1 MKITIVG
8 TGYVGLITGVCLA
21 SKGHKVIAVD
31 INKKI
36 VESINKSK
44 PHFHEKGLPELL
56 KKVISNK
63 SFYASTSLEK
73 ALNLSEVV
81 IIAVGTPSKNG
92 DIDLSYVEF
101 VSEQIGKYMKSSKN
115 TICVIVKSTV
125 VPGTTDNIIK
135 NIIEKKSN
143 LDHKTFGLGMNPEFL
158 KEGSAIY
165 DFMNPDRIVFG
176 YEDDK
181 ALKILKNL
189 YKPFDCQKILVN
201 TRTAEFIK
209 YANNTILASQISLS
223 NELSLLA
230 SKLSNVDFTK
240 VLHGVQSDYRWNP
253 KFENKSIKPDILSY
267 QIPGC
272 GYGGSCFPKDVEA
285 ISALGSKQG
294 IDMVMTNAI
303 TKVNSKQ
310 PYQVVNLI
318 EQKFGSI
325 KSKKVLL
332 LGLSFKPETDDVRE
346 SPSIKIIESI
356 YDLDTQITVHDPIAL
371 RNFKKKVGHIFPKII
386 STSNWKNC
394 IGKNEIIIVATNWI
408 EYRELLELDISRKLV
423 FDCKRLFSPDEIK
436 CSQYLTFGYNFD
448 SKPI

>member
-8 TGYVGLITGVCLA
+8 TGYVGLITGVCLS
-21 SKGHKVIAVD
+21 SKGHKVINVD
-31 INKKI
+31 INTKI
-36 VESINKSK
+36 VECINKSE

-56 KKVISNK
+56 KKVILNK
-63 SFYASTSLEK
+63 NFSASTSLEK
-73 ALNLSEVV
+73 ALNVSEVV
-81 IIAVGTPSKNG
+81 IVAVGTPSKNG
-92 DIDLSYVEF
+92 DIDLSYVKS
-101 VSEQIGKYMKSSKN
+101 VSEKIGTYMKTSKN
-115 TICVIVKSTV
+115 KICVIIKSTV
-125 VPGTTDNIIK
+125 IPGTTDHIIK
-135 NIIEKKSN
+135 NIIEKNSN
-143 LDHKTFGLGMNPEFL
+143 LVHTDFGLGMNPEFL

-181 ALKILKNL
+181 ALNILKNL
-189 YKPFDCQKILVN
+189 YKPWDCKKILVN

-230 SKLSNVDFTK
+230 SRLTKVDFTK
-240 VLHGVQSDYRWNP
+240 VIDGVQSDYRWNP
-253 KFENKSIKPDILSY
+253 KYENKSIKPEILSY

-285 ISALGSKQG
+285 ISALGLKKG

-310 PYQVVNLI
+310 PYQVVSLI
-318 EQKFGSI
+318 EQTYGSI
-325 KSKKVLL
+325 KSKKILL

-356 YDLDTQITVHDPIAL
+356 YNLDAQITVHDPIAL
-371 RNFKKKVGHIFPKII
+371 KNFKKKVGHIFPKII

-394 IGKNEIIIVATNWI
+394 IDQNEIIIIATNWD
-408 EYRELLELDISRKLV
+408 EYRDLMKLNVSRKLI
-423 FDCKRLFSPDEIK
+423 FDCRRLFKPDEIE
-436 CSQYLTFGYNFD
+436 CSQYLTFGYNFY
-448 SKPI
+448 SKPL